1 MAVSISTITKAA
13 GWARTDVILALEEAF
28 AIVNFHGDTRTGIVT
43 FIDSY
48 SGGGSISG
56 NSDTYEDVF
65 PVTTTGIGTGASF
78 RVTRSNGPVNAIYV
92 NRPGYGYTDGEYVTL
107 SAEDIGGSA
116 NGAVAIGITVKVSG
130 NETPTGYGSTT
141 TFYTKDVTAGA
152 TYPWGVLRHEIE
164 PNKKFGN
171 TYRVFQTYDDYTLSF
186 GVGSDFHPWGIAN
199 VNNKYSGYPNRWAG
213 TSGLDS
219 INYSPYGQNLV
230 TTQYMGYYDR
240 TFVGSLNG
248 TGGSGDYN
256 QTGKVNGSGSGQRI
270 RYATTNSPKTHD
282 LKLKVYRSSLDPKFA
297 VFSFSQPTVTASS
310 ITDNTFLTFILHNY
324 DSNLWDLD
332 DVFLSG
338 LTLIETETCSAF
350 AGGNPGRLQFT
361 TFLGGNTAWSGSYR
375 YNISRSS
382 WRTAEA
388 GYGTYESRNMA
399 FHIYESTSSLYGNEQ
414 NTGSSGGFGS
424 IESNGYPAATKIYTR
439 RTDAKSSNG
448 YSTYINSNN
457 NYNAVIKGL
466 PLNGNLVPCPYY
478 LPDDF
483 VMIDFKYS
491 QSATN
496 IQQGDTV
503 TISGSEVY
511 EVITGSYNQY
521 ADTSGLL
528 FCARVV

>member
-28 AIVNFHGDTRTGIVT
+28 AFTQFHGDTRTGIVT
-43 FIDSY
+43 FINSY

-56 NSDTYEDVF
+56 NNDTYEDVF
-65 PVTTTGIGTGASF
+65 PITTTGIGTGASF

-107 SAEDIGGSA
+107 STEDIGGSS

-130 NETPTGYGSTT
+130 NQTPIGYGSTT
-141 TFYTKDVTAGA
+141 TFYVKDVQAGA
-152 TYPWGVLRHEIE
+152 TYPWGVLRHEIQA
-164 PNKKFGN
+164 NKKFGN
-171 TYRVFQTYDDYTLSF
+171 TYRAFQTYEDYTLSF
-186 GVGSDFHPWGIAN
+186 GVGSDFHPALISDN
-199 VNNKYSGYPNRWAG
+199 TSNKGHGLSTRFAG
-213 TSGLDS
+213 TANLDS
-219 INYSPYGQNLV
+219 SNYYATNLV
-230 TTQYMGYYDR
+230 TDSYISYYR
-240 TFVGSLNG
+240 SNSIITNNAGQSS
-248 TGGSGDYN
+248 GGNN
-256 QTGKVNGSGSGQRI
+256 QTGRVDATSGGQRI

-282 LKLKVYRSSLDPKFA
+282 LKLKVYRSSIDPKFA

-338 LTLIETETCSAF
+338 LTLIETDSCSSV
-350 AGGNPGRLQFT
+350 AGGTPGRLQFT
-361 TFLGGNTAWSGSYR
+361 TFLGGNSVWGSYR
-375 YNISRSS
+375 YNMEKSS
-382 WRTAEA
+382 WRTGEA
-388 GYGTYESRNMA
+388 GYGTYEAKNMA

-414 NTGSSGGFGS
+414 NTGSSGNYGS
-424 IESNGYPAATKIYTR
+424 TENNGYPAATKIYTR

-496 IQQGDTV
+496 IQQGDTI

-521 ADTSGLL
+521 ANTSGLL
-528 FCARVV
+528 FCARTV